1 MAYLGRQPVL
11 GNFVKLDA
19 ISVVNGQAAYTMQ
32 NGGVNFTDYTTVN
45 QFLVS
50 LNGTIQAPTSSFT
63 VSGSTLTFASNL
75 STGDVIDFIIVF
87 GNSLSAGT
95 VADGTVSLAK
105 LSATGTKDA
114 TTFLRGD
121 NTFASAGSPS
131 IDDNGDATAITI
143 DSSENVGIG
152 TTSPSSRLSMS
163 GSNTTTYSAS
173 SVGGQDTSSTLK
185 IQNTSNVADT
195 FASIDFNTNNNR
207 IVNRIVSGH
216 TNSTVNG
223 FLAFVTE
230 KNGTPAERMRIT
242 HNGHLLL
249 GTTSETARLCIA
261 STTSA
266 GTDPLVVFSDSGG
279 TTCGSIDLNASGNT
293 VAYVTSSDYRL
304 KENVNY
310 NFDATSRLKQLKPAR
325 FNFIAD
331 ADTTVDG
338 FIAHEVSD
346 IVPEAITKTKD
357 AVKVWKDNEEL
368 PDGVSV
374 GDNKLDENGNTI
386 PDYQGIDQSKLVPLL
401 VKTIQELEARI
412 TALENA

>member
-95 VADGTVSLAK
+95 VSDSAITTAKLADGAITSAK
-105 LSATGTKDA
+105 LASGVGGVTGIVSNA
-114 TTFLRGD
+114 
-121 NTFASAGSPS
+121 
-131 IDDNGDATAITI
+131 DATAITI

-386 PDYQGIDQSKLVPLL
+386 PDYQGIDQAKLVPLL